1 MSVNVLIMVFRRRI
15 GSVPIVDNHQLRCIR
30 IIQREVMLLPI
41 YKCPYCGAKIDPEG
55 WGSYHGEYV
64 GKASGKTYKYD
75 KVSCGKC
82 GRVVKE
88 WK

>member
-1 MSVNVLIMVFRRRI
+1 
-15 GSVPIVDNHQLRCIR
+15 
-30 IIQREVMLLPI
+30 MLLPI